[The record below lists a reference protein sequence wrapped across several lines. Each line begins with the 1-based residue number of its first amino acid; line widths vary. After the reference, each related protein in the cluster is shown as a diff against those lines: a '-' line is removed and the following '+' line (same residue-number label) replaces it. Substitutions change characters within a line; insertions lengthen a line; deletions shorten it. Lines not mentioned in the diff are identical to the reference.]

1 MIKEFC
7 IQYRMYTDDEKQCD
21 DNNELVTIKIKNGDE
36 ISKKEILEYKSY
48 EYADMLQELGY
59 HQMYLKEYIDYDI
72 ETQEKRVKLAE
83 EDLKRAKEMLK
94 RKKEYAENI
103 YYKNLCNWFWDD

>member
-1 MIKEFC
+1 MVKEFC

-48 EYADMLQELGY
+48 EYASMLQELGY
-59 HQMYLKEYIDYDI
+59 HQVYLKEYIDYDI
-72 ETQEKRVKLAE
+72 ETQEKRVKQAE
-83 EDLKRAKEMLK
+83 KELKSAKELLE
-94 RKKEYAENI
+94 RKKEYAKMS
-103 YYKNLCNWFWDD
+103 YYHNLCDWFWGD